1 MDILHHSKNQGIRKV
16 EVPKMR
22 NTFWEFCKEIL

>member
-1 MDILHHSKNQGIRKV
+1 MIIKIRKV

-22 NTFWEFCKEIL
+22 DREVRRKYLGREIGGHNG